1 MLHKYYGCKWIKSVY
16 IYIYIYTHIV
26 YIYIYIYIHM
36 NIHIHVYIYM
46 NIYICINEC
55 EYKNMLVSCMYI
67 HVYIYIYTY
76 NIIYIY
82 ICIHI
87 YIYIYIYIYEYIF
100 IYVSLI
106 YIHINMSICISE
118 FVYMNM
124 YLYIMHHYILY
135 TYIIYVSVH
144 ICMGSV
150 IESLGNLFGNGCV
163 NHAQLSIHFWYS
175 FRRFHSS
182 AKSLCGSLGSKW
194 RSAPM
199 TGSHRFAGKEAS
211 NGFAV
216 RARQLRPSSLG
227 QQKNH
232 GSCHQA
238 VLYTW
243 EGGTKGGGGISLNN
257 FLRSS
262 CFNIELSLPPRCLSI
277 SCIHFASY
285 VDFPHWPL
293 HHFLRFCCC
302 NIRNSPAS
310 KTSSMHLVSISKF
323 HPPCA
328 IVSNKNHKQDNVSQ
342 FAGQLCELEGPRCL
356 NRWTLGWGTLRVGIG
371 L

>member
-1 MLHKYYGCKWIKSVY
+1 MWIQKYVSFMYVYTYIYTY
-16 IYIYIYTHIV
+16 IYIIS
-26 YIYIYIYIHM
+26 YIYIH
-36 NIHIHVYIYM
+36 I
-46 NIYICINEC
+46 
-55 EYKNMLVSCMYI
+55 
-67 HVYIYIYTY
+67 
-76 NIIYIY
+76 
-82 ICIHI
+82 
-87 YIYIYIYIYEYIF
+87 YIF

-106 YIHINMSICISE
+106 YYIHINMSICVSE
-118 FVYMNM
+118 IVYMNM
-124 YLYIMHHYILY
+124 YLYIMHHYILN

-194 RSAPM
+194 RCAPM

-211 NGFAV
+211 NGLAV

-243 EGGTKGGGGISLNN
+243 EGGTKGRWGHISQQL
-257 FLRSS
+257 
-262 CFNIELSLPPRCLSI
+262 
-277 SCIHFASY
+277 FALILFQY
-285 VDFPHWPL
+285 RTFP
-293 HHFLRFCCC
+293 
-302 NIRNSPAS
+302 SP
-310 KTSSMHLVSISKF
+310 
-323 HPPCA
+323 
-328 IVSNKNHKQDNVSQ
+328 
-342 FAGQLCELEGPRCL
+342 
-356 NRWTLGWGTLRVGIG
+356 
-371 L
+371 